1 MAFDQGVNSNN
12 VFVGNMAWA
21 TSSDRLREHFSQVG
35 TVINAEVKYG
45 RDGRSRGCGVVE
57 FDSAQASL
65 AAISRFNETDLD
77 GRTIFV
83 REDRDTPKPAG
94 RVVAPKAGGPR
105 SSGAIVGSAA
115 ASGVPNGRRL
125 FVGNLAWTTTDLDL
139 QEHMVS
145 GGVVLSARV
154 MVNESNGRS
163 KGYGIVE
170 MATQQDAMN
179 AIQTLNNTE
188 LNGRSIFVREDQ
200 KA

>member
-12 VFVGNMAWA
+12 VFVGNLAWA

-65 AAISRFNETDLD
+65 TAISRFNETDLD

-94 RVVAPKAGGPR
+94 RVAAPKASGPR
-105 SSGAIVGSAA
+105 SSAPVAGSAA
-115 ASGVPNGRRL
+115 AGGVPNGRRL
-125 FVGNLAWTTTDLDL
+125 FVGNLAWTTTDHDL

-145 GGVVLSARV
+145 GGGVISARV